1 MNVEKIRKSFPI
13 YKNKSVSDFIYL
25 DSAST
30 SLKHSSVIDE
40 LNDYHNSY
48 SANVHRSVY
57 PIAEKATNKYE
68 ATRKKLLILL
78 IQIIMK
84 LFLPKIQQNQLIWLH
99 IVGQW
104 IILRKMILY

>member
-40 LNDYHNSY
+40 LNDLS
-48 SANVHRSVY
+48 
-57 PIAEKATNKYE
+57 
-68 ATRKKLLILL
+68 
-78 IQIIMK
+78 
-84 LFLPKIQQNQLIWLH
+84 
-99 IVGQW
+99 
-104 IILRKMILY
+104 